1 MFGTFAN
8 IFRVPDLRR
17 KVLVTLFMIAVFR
30 LGTYIPLPGVNTAA
44 VDELVQQVRG
54 GTGGGVA
61 QKALTFIDLF
71 TGGALVRCTVFGLGI
86 MPYISASIIFQ
97 LLATVIKPL
106 EELQREGEAGRKK
119 INQYTR
125 YATVG
130 LCMVQSFFMSGW
142 IESNPGRIPLI
153 SQSLAGGPWFEL
165 STMLSLTAGSIFL
178 MWLGETLTEHGIGN
192 GISVLIMAGIIDRIP
207 SAFSQ
212 LWNKV
217 DWSSPFVPAEGQMTV
232 LKLIFFFA
240 MYVGVV
246 VGVVIIT
253 QGQRRVTIQQAKR
266 TRGHRVYGGQRHFM
280 PLRVNQAGVIPII
293 FAQSLLQIPGL
304 IFGALAGRWGFFN
317 TVAGAFTVGS
327 FTYTFVYTLMIFF
340 FCYFWTAVVF
350 NPLKMA
356 DEMKQYGHFV
366 PGIRPGKTT
375 ARYLER
381 LMTRITLAGAA
392 FLAFIAVLPQLMY
405 RTTELGGTAYL
416 FGGTGLLIVVGVALE
431 LVQKI
436 ESHLMMRHYEGFMKR
451 GRIRSRS
458 SR

>member
-1 MFGTFAN
+1 MLSSFAN

-17 KVLVTLFMIAVFR
+17 KVIVTLLMIAVFR
-30 LGTYIPLPGVNTAA
+30 LGTYVPLPGVNTAA
-44 VDELVQQVRG
+44 VDQLVRQVRG
-54 GTGGGVA
+54 GGSDTVA
-61 QKALTFIDLF
+61 GRALTFIDLF
-71 TGGALVRCTVFGLGI
+71 TGGALVRCTIFGLGI

-106 EELQREGEAGRKK
+106 EELLGEAGRKK

-142 IESNPGRIPLI
+142 IEGQPQGFQLI
-153 SQSLAGGPWFEL
+153 SRGLARGPWFEM
-165 STMLSLTAGSIFL
+165 STMLSLTAGSVFL
-178 MWLGETLTEHGIGN
+178 MWLGESLTEHGIGN
-192 GISVLIMAGIIDRIP
+192 GISVLIMAGIIDRMP
-207 SAFSQ
+207 SAARQ
-212 LWNKV
+212 LWGKV
-217 DWSSPFVPAEGQMTV
+217 DWGRPFTPAEGQMNV
-232 LKLIFFFA
+232 LMLVFFLA
-240 MYVGVV
+240 MYVGVIL
-246 VGVVIIT
+246 GVVIIT

-280 PLRVNQAGVIPII
+280 PLRVNQSGVIPII

-304 IFGALAGRWGFFN
+304 IFGALGARWAFFAM
-317 TVAGAFTVGS
+317 VAGAFTVGS
-327 FTYTFVYTLMIFF
+327 FTYTFVYILMIFF

-375 ARYLER
+375 AQYLER

-392 FLAFIAVLPQLMY
+392 FLAFIAILPQLMY
-405 RTTELGGTAYL
+405 KTTELGGTAYL

-431 LVQKI
+431 IVQKI
-436 ESHLMMRHYEGFMKR
+436 ESHLMMRHYEGFMRR
-451 GRIRSRS
+451 GRVRSRS

>member
-1 MFGTFAN
+1 MLNTFAN

-17 KVLVTLFMIAVFR
+17 KVLITLLMIAIFR
-30 LGTYIPLPGVNTAA
+30 VGTFVPLPGVNTAA
-44 VDELVQQVRG
+44 VDQLVLQVRRG
-54 GTGGGVA
+54 ASSTVA
-61 QKALTFIDLF
+61 GRALTFIDLF
-71 TGGALVRCTVFGLGI
+71 TGGALVRCTIFGLGI

-142 IESNPGRIPLI
+142 IESNPERLQLI
-153 SQSLAGGPWFEL
+153 SPTLAGGPWFEL
-165 STMLSLTAGSIFL
+165 STMISLTAGSIFL

-192 GISVLIMAGIIDRIP
+192 GISVLIMAGIIDRMP
-207 SAFSQ
+207 GAFTQ
-212 LWNKV
+212 LWGRV
-217 DWSSPFVPAEGQMTV
+217 DWSSPFVPAEGRMSV
-232 LKLIFFFA
+232 LRLGFFLA
-240 MYVGVV
+240 MYVLVV
-246 VGVVIIT
+246 LGVVIIT

-293 FAQSLLQIPGL
+293 FAQSLLQIPGM
-304 IFGALAGRWGFFN
+304 IFGALGRRWDFFN
-317 TVAGAFTVGS
+317 MMGKAFTVGA
-327 FTYTFVYTLMIFF
+327 FTYTFVYILMIFF

-375 ARYLER
+375 AQYLER

-392 FLAFIAVLPQLMY
+392 FLAFIAILPQLMY
-405 RTTELGGTAYL
+405 KTTELGGTAYL

-431 LVQKI
+431 LVHKI
-436 ESHLMMRHYEGFMKR
+436 ESHLMMRHYEGFMRR

-458 SR
+458 R